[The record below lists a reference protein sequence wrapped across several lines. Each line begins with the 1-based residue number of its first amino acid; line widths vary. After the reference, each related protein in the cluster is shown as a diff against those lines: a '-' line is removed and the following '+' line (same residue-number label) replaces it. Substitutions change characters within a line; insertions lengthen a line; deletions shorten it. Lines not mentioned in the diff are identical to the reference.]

1 MASISTAVSEY
12 PPEQSEGVRI
22 YVDLHSNLNTPT
34 DIENSIATLESTL
47 RAAASVS
54 TPQKGY
60 VQEKIYNLTNR
71 KIEMLVLEKR
81 RLRRI
86 WQTHRSPASKQLL
99 KAATHA
105 LTRALKN
112 EEQYAQ
118 YRYIQKLSPTSTKH
132 SLWKAHHKLNAPIET
147 EMPVRD
153 HNGKWARSDA
163 EKANTFASHLKNVF
177 RPNPATNNFQLP
189 PVPNVSKFEPLKF
202 VPEEIS
208 KVIKDQL
215 QPNKAPGHDLITPKM
230 IIELPNC
237 TMHHTM
243 DQLDMLDPTGPMT
256 TLGPM
261 SETSLT
267 PTHQHLHGSYH
278 SMNHMMSHHHP
289 GALSGHSS
297 NHGHSAVHHPVISA
311 AVAAAG
317 LHPDTDTDPRELEAF
332 AERFKQ
338 RRIKLGVTQADVG
351 KALAN
356 LKLPG
361 VGALSQSTICRFE
374 SLTLSHNNMIALK
387 PILQA
392 WLEEAEA
399 QAKNKRRDPDAP
411 SVLPAGEKKRTSIAA
426 PEKRSLEA
434 YFAVQPRPSGEKIAA
449 IAEKLDLKK
458 NVVRV
463 WFCNQRQKQKRI
475 VSSVTPSM
483 TGHGSAGFG
492 Y

>member
-1 MASISTAVSEY
+1 MTMSMYSTTDKMKMSAPSCFPGRYSPSYRSSEQMRRCMPNPSIHISS
-12 PPEQSEGVRI
+12 SC
-22 YVDLHSNLNTPT
+22 DS
-34 DIENSIATLESTL
+34 LESRL
-47 RAAASVS
+47 LEDASLLCNSWSARQNGDIFAGINDGILSRAEALAAVD
-54 TPQKGY
+54 
-60 VQEKIYNLTNR
+60 
-71 KIEMLVLEKR
+71 
-81 RLRRI
+81 
-86 WQTHRSPASKQLL
+86 
-99 KAATHA
+99 
-105 LTRALKN
+105 
-112 EEQYAQ
+112 
-118 YRYIQKLSPTSTKH
+118 IQKHQAQHVHSQMPSQIKH
-132 SLWKAHHKLNAPIET
+132 DVMYHHHSMSGP
-147 EMPVRD
+147 PQ
-153 HNGKWARSDA
+153 
-163 EKANTFASHLKNVF
+163 
-177 RPNPATNNFQLP
+177 RP
-189 PVPNVSKFEPLKF
+189 
-202 VPEEIS
+202 
-208 KVIKDQL
+208 L
-215 QPNKAPGHDLITPKM
+215 Q
-230 IIELPNC
+230 
-237 TMHHTM
+237 MHHSM
-243 DQLDMLDPTGPMT
+243 DQLDMLDPTGSMT
-256 TLGPM
+256 TLAPI
-261 SETSLT
+261 SESPLT

-289 GALSGHSS
+289 GTLSGHTGGH
-297 NHGHSAVHHPVISA
+297 HGHSAVHHPVITA

-411 SVLPAGEKKRTSIAA
+411 SVLPAGEKKRKRTSIAA